1 MLVQLLLNAARARP
15 RGAAVRDPF
24 VEMDYGRLTRLAATF
39 RRLILQE
46 SGRPNVGLMLPTT
59 AAGTAAIYGALWA
72 RRAFVPLNFLLQPP
86 EIARIVEDA
95 GLDLVIATRHF
106 EPLLAGV
113 PVRTLYLENLGLKRR
128 YLWSR
133 LCRMPEPP
141 DVDPDDPAAILYTSG
156 TSGEPKGVCLTHRN
170 LHGNAVAVI
179 EHLRITPDHRLLGV
193 LPTFH
198 VFGLNTLVFLPVLL
212 GTSVR
217 CVPRFSPQEACR
229 AVAAGEA
236 DLLLAVPSMYAAMAR
251 LRSIEPRDFRNVFL
265 AVSGGEALPRQIYDA
280 ARERMGL
287 TLLEGYG
294 LTETSPV
301 ISVDLPW
308 AHKVGTVG
316 PPLKEV
322 EVRILDGLGR
332 PVAPG
337 QDGELSVRS
346 PFVMKGYYNRPGQT
360 AAVIDADGWFRTGD
374 IVRQDA
380 DGHMRITGRA
390 RALMIV
396 GGENV
401 YPREVEAVLEQHPD
415 VRECAVIGVPAGP
428 RGEEVTAFVSLQ
440 EGAAADE
447 IALRSFCRRHLAG
460 FKVPRRIVIGA
471 DLPRGPTGKILKRR
485 LPELLG

>member
-1 MLVQLLLNAARARP
+1 MLVPLLLNAARARP
-15 RGAAVRDPF
+15 RASAVRDPF
-24 VEMDYGRLTRLAATF
+24 AALDYARLLRLAATF
-39 RRLILQE
+39 RRLILRE
-46 SGRPNVGLMLPTT
+46 SDRPQVGLMLPTT
-59 AAGTAAIYGALWA
+59 AAGHAAIYGALWA
-72 RRAFVPLNFLLQPP
+72 GRAFVPLNFLLQPP

-106 EPLLAGV
+106 EPLLARV
-113 PVRTLYLENLGLKRR
+113 PVRALYLETLGLKRR

-133 LCRMPEPP
+133 LCRTPEPP
-141 DVDPDDPAAILYTSG
+141 DVGPDDIAAIIYTSG
-156 TSGEPKGVCLTHRN
+156 TSGEPKGVCLSHRN

-179 EHLRITPDHRLLGV
+179 DHLRITPDHRLLGL

-198 VFGLNTLVFLPVLL
+198 VFGLNTLVFLPALL

-251 LRSIEPRDFRNVFL
+251 LKSVEPRDFRGVFL
-265 AVSGGEALPRQIYDA
+265 AVSGGEALPRQTYEA

-322 EVRILDGLGR
+322 EARVLDALGR
-332 PVAPG
+332 PVAAG
-337 QDGELSVRS
+337 EDGELFVRS
-346 PFVMKGYYNRPGQT
+346 PFVMKGYYNRPDQT
-360 AAVIDADGWFRTGD
+360 AAVIDAEGWFRTGD
-374 IVRQDA
+374 VVRRDP
-380 DGHMRITGRA
+380 DGYIRITGRA
-390 RALMIV
+390 RELIIV

-415 VRECAVIGVPAGP
+415 VRECAVIGIAAGA
-428 RGEEVTAFVSLQ
+428 RGEEVIAFVSLR
-440 EGAAADE
+440 EDAAADE
-447 IALRSFCRRHLAG
+447 IALRSFCRERLAG
-460 FKVPRRIVIGA
+460 YKVPRRIVIGA